1 MAGLP
6 IISADAR
13 LRSSAVVKGQI
24 WGRYGSGKTW
34 QVKTLTETTALASGV
49 LVLDAEAGLLSIQ
62 DVPVDVVPL
71 RSWTDARDLACFFG
85 GANPAFRDDQPYS
98 AAHYQH
104 VVERFG
110 DPKVLQKYG
119 TVFIDSISVVSK
131 LCLNWAKGQPQAVS
145 ERTGK
150 TDLRAAYGL
159 LAQELIGW
167 VTHWQHIAD
176 LNVWLVGGLEE
187 RADDFNRRYWAPLI
201 EGSRSANELPYV
213 VDEVI
218 TLAELRDDDGK
229 PYRAFVC
236 GPNPWGYPAKDRS
249 GRLDMI
255 EEPHLGR
262 LMAKIRGPVKPAHER
277 MEFGRPASHDADT
290 PQPSQA

>member
-6 IISADAR
+6 IISADER
-13 LRSSAVVKGQI
+13 LRSHTAVKGQV
-24 WGRYGSGKTW
+24 WGGYGKGKTW
-34 QVKTLTETTALASGV
+34 LARTLLDSTTPAPSV

-62 DVPVDVVPL
+62 DVPVDIVSL

-85 GANPAFRDDQPYS
+85 GANPSFRDDQPYS

-150 TDLRAAYGL
+150 ADLRAAYGL

-167 VTHWQHIAD
+167 VTHWQHIVG

-187 RADDFNRRYWAPLI
+187 RTDDFNRRYWAPLI
-201 EGSRSANELPYV
+201 EG
-213 VDEVI
+213 
-218 TLAELRDDDGK
+218 
-229 PYRAFVC
+229 
-236 GPNPWGYPAKDRS
+236 
-249 GRLDMI
+249 
-255 EEPHLGR
+255 
-262 LMAKIRGPVKPAHER
+262 
-277 MEFGRPASHDADT
+277 
-290 PQPSQA
+290 